1 MVDIFCLEYPHYL
14 VGWIYPSSGKL
25 ALQKILNFFL
35 LLETLLRRKNG
46 SKKLFY
52 FDFLIISSY
61 TKYSIFGTQFVG
73 AKYFSHGSFF
83 KVSEWVSRYEWHLLK
98 CHETFLKKTNPI
110 YREQSRNCQLS
121 SPDGLAAPE
130 SFAFS

>member
-1 MVDIFCLEYPHYL
+1 MTFYSIKSQNEMNGYVNQR
-14 VGWIYPSSGKL
+14 
-25 ALQKILNFFL
+25 LQNNELNTAQI
-35 LLETLLRRKNG
+35 EIEDTSKQKQKRYKRKNG

-83 KVSEWVSRYEWHLLK
+83 KVSECV
-98 CHETFLKKTNPI
+98 FL
-110 YREQSRNCQLS
+110 
-121 SPDGLAAPE
+121 
-130 SFAFS
+130 SFLFEI